1 MSKVK
6 VEVLRDY
13 PVGRV
18 TYRPGRVIEVEPKV
32 ADALAKT
39 RPPFARRLKEPKAP
53 KPAPKKDAGG
63 E

>member
-18 TYRPGRVIEVEPKV
+18 TYRPGRVIELDAKRAE
-32 ADALAKT
+32 ALAKT
-39 RPPFARRLKEPKAP
+39 RPPFVRILTEPKAP